1 MYGQAVQEVGS
12 KGEETRPSKRSGGM
26 SSKSSQKQARTLCW
40 TLFGLALF
48 PSLPPQASASDTGS
62 VVGIYGDD
70 EAGKTLRELFNKVSR
85 FSLEHL
91 MQQNS
96 CAV

>member
-1 MYGQAVQEVGS
+1 MD
-12 KGEETRPSKRSGGM
+12 RPCKKLDPKAKKHVLLNLKRSGGM

-48 PSLPPQASASDTGS
+48 PSLPPLASASDAGS

-85 FSLEHL
+85 FSL
-91 MQQNS
+91 S
-96 CAV
+96 I